1 MTLEQ
6 IERDV
11 SEAIEKVFANGD
23 YGLNEG
29 EEDNHCGEKVLD
41 YFRRLSQGDPEALAE
56 QKEMMERLRQ
66 EDFSELEKN
75 IKEL

>member
-11 SEAIEKVFANGD
+11 NEAIEKVFAND
-23 YGLNEG
+23 NRLNEG
-29 EEDNHCGEKVLD
+29 EEDNHCDDKIND

-56 QKEMMERLRQ
+56 QKEMLERLKN
-66 EDFSELEKN
+66 EDFSWL
-75 IKEL
+75 